1 MKINFTEKQK
11 AEIWNKLKQSAE
23 IESISI
29 SDRVYFKLSN
39 GAGVKSRKLTEQQLT
54 FLKRQVGFEKEFID
68 TIYNIFMA
76 L

>member
-1 MKINFTEKQK
+1 MKINFTETQK
-11 AEIWNKLKQSAE
+11 ANIWNKLKQSAE

-39 GAGVKSRKLTEQQLT
+39 GAGVKSRKLTEEQLT
-54 FLKRQVGFEKEFID
+54 FLQRQVGFEKEFID